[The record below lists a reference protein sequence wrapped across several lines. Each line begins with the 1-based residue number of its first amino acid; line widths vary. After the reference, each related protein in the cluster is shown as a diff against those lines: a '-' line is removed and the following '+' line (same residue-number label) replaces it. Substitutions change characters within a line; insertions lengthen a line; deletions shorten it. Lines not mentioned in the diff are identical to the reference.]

1 MSCLRPLF
9 ATLILAAGSGG
20 TGHAQD
26 WPPLAG
32 ELSGR
37 FEWRA
42 PAGTPPLA
50 WRVKLMPPGAAAPAG
65 LSATVTAPGLNVGIE
80 AALPGRWKVAGGTI
94 KLAEWG
100 RPVLAA
106 AWSGM
111 PPDLEVG
118 GTMQLEGGG
127 GWAGTEIDGRL
138 TLAMT
143 DGFMR
148 SASQA
153 WDVQGLVLE
162 AAVSVQSDGA
172 TLQTLRLTAETV
184 RAADV
189 QASNLMVEAVGGVDG
204 RIEVRRA
211 EVEVFGGRVALS
223 PFTFDP
229 ARPEVATT
237 AELSG
242 LAMAEL
248 ARLIP
253 TALASATGKIEG
265 RIGIEWSEAAGF
277 QPRSGALTIATD
289 APATLRLTATP
300 GFLTQHLPERIQL
313 LPGWLRLPANWFA
326 PVNPAYGTLES
337 IEMGRQDLR
346 VDQLRVALYPDGPE
360 GVRSATV
367 EVTARPATGSAV
379 ELVSFT
385 VNVAGSLQQVLQ
397 LGMDDRASL
406 NFNAGKK

>member
-1 MSCLRPLF
+1 
-9 ATLILAAGSGG
+9 
-20 TGHAQD
+20 
-26 WPPLAG
+26 
-32 ELSGR
+32 
-37 FEWRA
+37 
-42 PAGTPPLA
+42 
-50 WRVKLMPPGAAAPAG
+50 
-65 LSATVTAPGLNVGIE
+65 
-80 AALPGRWKVAGGTI
+80 
-94 KLAEWG
+94 
-100 RPVLAA
+100 
-106 AWSGM
+106 
-111 PPDLEVG
+111 
-118 GTMQLEGGG
+118 MQLEGGG

-162 AAVSVQSDGA
+162 AVVSVQSDGA

>member
-1 MSCLRPLF
+1 MPCLRLLF
-9 ATLILAAGSGG
+9 ATLILGTGLGG
-20 TGHAQD
+20 TGHAQG
-26 WPPLAG
+26 WPPLEG
-32 ELSGR
+32 ELTGK

-42 PAGTPPLA
+42 LAGTPPLA
-50 WRVKLMPPGAAAPAG
+50 WRVKMSPPGASAPAG
-65 LSATVTAPGLNVGIE
+65 LSATVTAPGLKVGVE
-80 AALPGRWKVAGGTI
+80 ATLPGRWQVVDGTI
-94 KLAEWG
+94 TLAEWG

-106 AWSGM
+106 VWSGM

-118 GTMQLEGGG
+118 GTMQLGGEGS
-127 GWAGTEIDGRL
+127 WAGTEIDGRL
-138 TLAMT
+138 TLAMA

-148 SASQA
+148 SASQELE
-153 WDVQGLVLE
+153 VQGLVLE
-162 AAVSVQSDGA
+162 AVVSIQPDGA
-172 TLQTLRLTAETV
+172 TLQTMRLIAEKV

-189 QASNLMVEAVGGVDG
+189 KAGHLLVEAVGGADG
-204 RIEVRRA
+204 RMEVRRA
-211 EVEVFGGRVALS
+211 EVEVFGGRITLS

-229 ARPEVATT
+229 TNPEVTTT
-237 AELSG
+237 AELTG
-242 LAMAEL
+242 LALAEL
-248 ARLIP
+248 ARLMP
-253 TALASATGKIEG
+253 TALASATGRIEG

-277 QPRSGALTIATD
+277 QPKSGSLTIAPD
-289 APATLRLTATP
+289 VPATLRLAAAP

-313 LPGWLRLPANWFA
+313 LPAWLRLPANWLA

-346 VDQLRVALYPDGPE
+346 VEQLRVALYPDGPE
-360 GVRSATV
+360 GMRSATV

-406 NFNAGKK
+406 DFKSGK